1 VNERAPVEK
10 LKSVCE
16 IEAPLLQRF
25 AALVLIPFKVHD
37 ASLVSV
43 STLCNHILY
52 PQSHGCVALPPCA
65 DLWLLVVALTA
76 SGELTSAANYLEAA
90 IVVDANRNPL
100 LGRRFDELV
109 ARTGIAI
116 EPVDRGQA
124 EIARAAYRDF
134 GKGSGHPASLNFGD
148 CFAYA
153 LARARREPLLF
164 KGDDF
169 SQTDVA
175 VA

>member
-1 VNERAPVEK
+1 MIVDSSALIAILKEEPEAGRFLRDLTGSGAPK
-10 LKSVCE
+10 
-16 IEAPLLQRF
+16 RM
-25 AALVLIPFKVHD
+25 
-37 ASLVSV
+37 
-43 STLCNHILY
+43 
-52 PQSHGCVALPPCA
+52 
-65 DLWLLVVALTA
+65 
-76 SGELTSAANYLEAA
+76 SAANYLEAA

-100 LGRRFDELV
+100 LSRRFDELV
-109 ARTGIAI
+109 ARAGIAV
-116 EPVDRGQA
+116 EPVDREQA